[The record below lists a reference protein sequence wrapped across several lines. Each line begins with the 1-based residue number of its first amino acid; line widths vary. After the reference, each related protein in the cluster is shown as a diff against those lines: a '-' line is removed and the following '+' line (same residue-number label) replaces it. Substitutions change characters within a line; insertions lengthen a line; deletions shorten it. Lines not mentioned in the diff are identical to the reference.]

1 MIVVELPSFSDHN
14 VSQLIEYLVGEM
26 SWEGRP
32 VVGYRIEVIGSVFA
46 EVSRDIVGYCVLDAL
61 FRVNKGIWQEE
72 VKNVDVMP
80 LKNKFYFLYYQKNAY
95 RYSSRKKIVE
105 ELVNFVNKRALF
117 A

>member
-14 VSQLIEYLVGEM
+14 VSQLIEYLVVEM

-46 EVSRDIVGYCVLDAL
+46 EVSCDIVGYCVLDAL

-72 VKNVDVMP
+72 VQNVDVMP
-80 LKNKFYFLYYQKNAY
+80 LKASLILILP
-95 RYSSRKKIVE
+95 KKCIP
-105 ELVNFVNKRALF
+105 LF
-117 A
+117 FA